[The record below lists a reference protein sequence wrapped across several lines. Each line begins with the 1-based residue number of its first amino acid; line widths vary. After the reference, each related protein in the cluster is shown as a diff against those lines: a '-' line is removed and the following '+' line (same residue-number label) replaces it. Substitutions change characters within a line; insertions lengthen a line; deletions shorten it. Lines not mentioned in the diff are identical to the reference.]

1 MTRFFSTL
9 FAGLFFA
16 GAVYAQTPPTPTDL
30 RVSAYGSG
38 NTRIGAFL
46 TWSAP
51 SGTHQ
56 YRIYRSSNDSS
67 NFAAIGTSTQRSY
80 FDSTIVRGTRY
91 YYYVKSFIG
100 TTESNRSNI
109 ANILIPIPPPLPNPS
124 PLTAV
129 NAPSGFN
136 PAVRLTWR
144 GGRSSQ
150 WFYKIYRATN
160 NANNFRSY
168 ASTSD
173 TTYRDYGVRGDSTY
187 YYYVRPTYS
196 GDTTGTPRSN
206 TASVLVV
213 TPPRPRGTIR
223 GTVLA
228 DSTATPI
235 RNVSMSFYRM
245 GTTGGGNHG
254 GYYNAHVTTDS
265 LGRYTALL
273 DTGRYII
280 RANPPHSHRDSIR
293 YVGEYFD
300 NCATP
305 SCATIVNVGENTTFT
320 ANFGLARYVPPTYNT
335 ISGVVRDTLN
345 NPLRNARVSII
356 RTLQEMNF
364 LASLGYVPGIGP
376 EAFDFEEIG
385 HCRGVVWHGRTD
397 SLGRYSAR
405 VISNQNYIAM
415 ASKEGYLPE
424 YWNNRPTPEL
434 ADIIRLGNRDTS
446 GIDFSL
452 AVRPVPNNSIAG
464 IVRDSL
470 NTRVPSRIV
479 LIPLTRNIPTRYG
492 HTDSLGAYT
501 ITAVD
506 AGRYFVFAM
515 PFSGYGAAYY
525 KAGAYGVTRRQD
537 ADTVNITGNVTGI
550 NVGVRPIRS
559 SGLTSIS
566 GRIRS
571 IAGAVIAGVMLTAQD
586 QEGEVLG
593 VGVTD
598 ASGVYS
604 IDAVSPGV
612 VTIVADRT
620 GFNASHVDIVVAE
633 NNFTINNVNITMSP
647 EGVTSVGGGTTP
659 ESFSLNQNYPNPFNP
674 STTISFELPVAS
686 RVSLQVFD
694 VLGQQVA
701 SLVNNELAQGKVEVV
716 WNGQD
721 NAGRPVA
728 SGIYF
733 YRLKATA
740 SVGGNE
746 FSSIKKMLLL
756 K

>member
-9 FAGLFFA
+9 CAGLLFV
-16 GAVYAQTPPTPTDL
+16 GAVYAQTPPTPTEL
-30 RVSAYGSG
+30 RVTSSG
-38 NTRIGAFL
+38 PGTTRLGAQL
-46 TWSAP
+46 TWQAP

-56 YRIYRSSNDSS
+56 YRIYRSPNDSAH
-67 NFAAIGTSTQRSY
+67 FAAIGTSSVRSY
-80 FDSTIVRGTRY
+80 FDSTIARGTRY

-129 NAPSGFN
+129 NAPQGFN
-136 PAVRLTWR
+136 PAVRLNWR
-144 GGRSSQ
+144 GGRGE
-150 WFYKIYRATN
+150 WMYRIYRSTN

-168 ASTSD
+168 YSTSD
-173 TTYRDYGVRGDSTY
+173 TSYLDRSVRGDSTY
-187 YYYVRPTYS
+187 YYYVRSTYAN

-213 TPPRPRGTIR
+213 TPPRPLGTIR
-223 GTVLA
+223 GTVIA
-228 DSTATPI
+228 DSTAEPI
-235 RNVSMSFYRM
+235 RNVRMGFYRI
-245 GTTGGGNHG
+245 GTTVGGHNEG
-254 GYYNAHVTTDS
+254 GHSQIVTDS
-265 LGRYTALL
+265 LGRYTAQL

-280 RANPPHSHRDSIR
+280 RANPPFTTTGTR
-293 YVGEYFD
+293 YRGEYFD
-300 NCATP
+300 NCPEP
-305 SCATIVNVGENTTFT
+305 SCATIVTVGTNTTFT
-320 ANFGLARYVPPTYNT
+320 ANFGLARYVPPSYNT
-335 ISGVVRDTLN
+335 ISGIVRDTLN
-345 NPLRNARVSII
+345 TPLRNARVSII

-376 EAFDFEEIG
+376 EAFDFEELG
-385 HCRGVVWHGRTD
+385 HTRGVVWHGRTD

-424 YWNNRPTPEL
+424 YWNNKPTPEL

-446 GIDFSL
+446 GINFSL
-452 AVRPVPNNSIAG
+452 AVRPVPTNSIAG

-479 LIPLTRNIPTRYG
+479 LIPITRNIPTRYG
-492 HTDSLGAYT
+492 HTDSLGAYS
-501 ITAVD
+501 ITAVE

-515 PFSGYGAAYY
+515 PFSGYGSAYY

-559 SGLTSIS
+559 SGLTLVG

-571 IAGAVIAGVMLTAQD
+571 TNGASIAGVMLTAQD
-586 QEGEVLG
+586 QQGEVLG

-598 ASGVYS
+598 ANGVYS

-612 VTIVADRT
+612 VTLVADRN
-620 GFNASHVDIVVAE
+620 GYNSSQMDVVVGE
-633 NNFTINNVNITMSP
+633 NIFTMNNVNITLSP
-647 EGVTSVGGGTTP
+647 EGVTSVGGGTIP
-659 ESFSLNQNYPNPFNP
+659 ETFSLNQNYPNPFNP
-674 STTISFELPVAS
+674 NTTISFELPVAS

-694 VLGQQVA
+694 VLGREVA
-701 SLVNNELAQGKVEVV
+701 ALVNNEVAQGKFEVV
-716 WNGQD
+716 WNGKD
-721 NAGRPVA
+721 NAGRGVA

-733 YRLKATA
+733 YRLNATA
-740 SVGGNE
+740 SVGGKE
-746 FSSIKKMLLL
+746 FTSIKKMLLL